1 MDFFDFLKLM
11 QKVKIFHCYSKKKCI
26 LTNVVHAAASGGGD
40 STVACTSEFR
50 VKKSFVRGAE
60 KFGGLKNCL
69 YLCLWKP
76 MDSPKVLNPF
86 SMKLTEYFDNLPI
99 GEVVNKRGLAYLKRM
114 GYIWDYSEFGYLESV
129 PISGKK
135 ERDGYRAEDF
145 RHLFPFGNAKV
156 VEGYDNAMYEKY
168 RQKSAWNESL
178 SREDMYNLFGVE
190 REFEF
195 KGNKFG
201 LKYFDGCFSPYLVKT
216 GSAKVVSE
224 VNHRMAFPFGVV

>member
-1 MDFFDFLKLM
+1 MENF
-11 QKVKIFHCYSKKKCI
+11 
-26 LTNVVHAAASGGGD
+26 
-40 STVACTSEFR
+40 
-50 VKKSFVRGAE
+50 
-60 KFGGLKNCL
+60 L

-129 PISGKK
+129 TIYGRKD
-135 ERDGYRAEDF
+135 EDGYRAEDF

-156 VEGYDNAMYEKY
+156 VEGYKNAMYEKY
-168 RQKSAWNESL
+168 RQTGAWNESL
-178 SREDMYNLFGVE
+178 SREDMRDLFGGE
-190 REFEF
+190 WEFEF

-201 LKYFDGCFSPYLVKT
+201 MKFFDGCFSPYLVKT
-216 GSAKVVSE
+216 ASTKPVGE
-224 VNHRMAFPFGVV
+224 VNHRIAFPFGVA